1 MKTEEEVFVIGH
13 KNPDTDSVVSAIVY
27 AGIRGFLPAAAG
39 EINRETAFTLDY
51 FKVPKP
57 EILTNAEGRKLVL
70 VDHNEASQMID
81 GGEKAEILEIIDH
94 HRFNFSC
101 SSPIYIHNEPLGSTA
116 TIIAKKYAAEI
127 KNHPEWAGLLLA
139 AILSDT
145 VVFKSPTTTEEDKI
159 IAAELA
165 LIAGISDIVNFGIE
179 IKKANASIKS
189 KTISEII
196 NADFKDF
203 DFSGKKIGI
212 GQAEIVDLSEIYER
226 KKEIA
231 SELKS
236 IREKGGYAGVFFM
249 ATDIMKEGTEL
260 FFDADPEAVE
270 KAFAKNPVEN
280 SVYLGGVM
288 SRKKQVVPE
297 LEKAFAG

>member
-1 MKTEEEVFVIGH
+1 MKRGEEVFVIGH

-39 EINRETAFTLDY
+39 EINKETAFTLDY

-57 EILTNAEGRKLVL
+57 EILTNAEGKKLIL
-70 VDHNEASQMID
+70 VDHNEASQRVD
-81 GGEKAEILEIIDH
+81 GCDKAEILEIIDH
-94 HRFNFSC
+94 HRLDFSC
-101 SSPIYIHNEPLGSTA
+101 SLPIYIHNEPLGATA

-127 KNHPEWAGLLLA
+127 KDNPEWAGLLLA
-139 AILSDT
+139 GILSDT
-145 VVFKSPTTTEEDKI
+145 VVFKSPTTTEEDKT
-159 IAAELA
+159 IASELA
-165 LIAGISDIVNFGIE
+165 LVAGISDIIDFGIE
-179 IKKANASIKS
+179 IKKANANIRN

-212 GQAEIVDLSEIYER
+212 SQAEIIDSAEIYER

-260 FFDADPEAVE
+260 FFDADPAIVE
-270 KAFAKNPVEN
+270 KAFAKRPENN
-280 SVYLGGVM
+280 SVYLEGVM
-288 SRKKQVVPE
+288 SRKKQIVPPIE
-297 LEKAFAG
+297 AILN